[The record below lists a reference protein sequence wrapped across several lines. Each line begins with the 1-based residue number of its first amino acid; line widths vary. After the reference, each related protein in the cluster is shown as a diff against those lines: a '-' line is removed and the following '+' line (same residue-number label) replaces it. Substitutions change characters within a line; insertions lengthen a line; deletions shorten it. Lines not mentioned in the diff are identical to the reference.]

1 MIISKTPIRI
11 SFLGGGT
18 DYPEYFLRY
27 PGAVLGTTINKYA
40 YIDIK
45 RTHEFFD
52 YNYRI
57 SYAKTELKNSIDEIE
72 HPSVRTC
79 LKYMNIREH
88 LEILY
93 QGDWPARTGMG
104 SSSAFTVGLLKA
116 LYSFKH
122 KMISKEE
129 LAQNAIYIEREIIRE
144 HVGWQDQIWASFGGM
159 AQIQFNG
166 THFEYHPI
174 TISAEIKG
182 QFRNHLLLLFTGT
195 KRSAHEILAEQI
207 ERTKK
212 SYNDK
217 ILSQMREL
225 VTAGTDALYSGNLKE
240 FGHLL
245 HENWKLKKSLSSKV
259 TNPDIDDAYETAQHY
274 GALGGKILG
283 AGGGGFFLIFA
294 KPQCHENIRM
304 ALKAMTPVN
313 FNFEECGS
321 SIIHYQDNEIEECDS
336 SPKRSRV
343 YDNYEVLNY

>member
-11 SFLGGGT
+11 SLLGGGT
-18 DYPEYFLRY
+18 DYPEYFSRH
-27 PGAVLGTTINKYA
+27 PGAVLGTAINKYA

-52 YNYRI
+52 FNYRI

-72 HPSVRTC
+72 HPSVRAC
-79 LKYMNIREH
+79 LKYMNVSEH

-116 LYSFKH
+116 LHSFKH
-122 KMISKEE
+122 RMVSKEE
-129 LAQNAIYIEREIIRE
+129 LARDAIYIEREINRE
-144 HVGWQDQIWASFGGM
+144 RVGWQDQIWASFGGM

-166 THFEYHPI
+166 TNFEYNPI
-174 TISAEIKG
+174 TISIERKR
-182 QFRNHLLLLFTGT
+182 QFRSHLLLFFTGI

-217 ILSQMREL
+217 LLSQMKEL
-225 VTAGTDALYSGNLKE
+225 VIAGAEALYSGNMIE

-245 HENWKLKKSLSSKV
+245 HENWKIKKSLSSKV
-259 TNPDIDDAYETAQHY
+259 TNPDINEAYETAQRY

-294 KPQCHENIRM
+294 EPQCHENIRT
-304 ALKAMTPVN
+304 ALESMTPVN
-313 FNFEECGS
+313 FDFEENGS
-321 SIIHYQDNEIEECDS
+321 SIIHYQDIEIDS
-336 SPKRSRV
+336 RDGSPKRSRV
-343 YDNYEVLNY
+343 YDNYELV